1 MAHSFYFKFRYRLN
15 KYITIL
21 MDISRLSITRGFLAQ
36 IPTKLGHESDP
47 TSPKAS
53 SKFKHQANT

>member
-1 MAHSFYFKFRYRLN
+1 
-15 KYITIL
+15 